1 VSATVGP
8 ILADMIEEPASR
20 LVLVRH
26 GESRSNQEHWISSQ
40 STCGGLT
47 DKGRAEAQAAR
58 DRLAQLPELAPDA
71 VVVSTM
77 RRAIE
82 TAAIVVEPIGMQAEQ
97 RSELIERVPGEV
109 EGMLVDDFVDRFGHR
124 PFSIWEP
131 ALSPGGEDA
140 HTFQTRVST
149 ALDRLTVESVGRT
162 TWVVCHGWVIRAA
175 AHHFVG
181 GEPSAEPTFTGVVNA
196 SLCVWT
202 SLEPEAP
209 WMLERYNDHA
219 HVPGLGAGTGS
230 FV

>member
-1 VSATVGP
+1 
-8 ILADMIEEPASR
+8 MIEESASR

-26 GESRSNQEHWISSQ
+26 GESVSNQEQWISSQ

-47 DKGRAEAQAAR
+47 NRGRAEAQAAR
-58 DRLAQLPELAPDA
+58 DRLVQLPELAPDA

-82 TAAIVVEPIGMQAEQ
+82 TAAIVVEPTGLQAEQ

-109 EGMLVDDFVDRFGHR
+109 EGLLADDFVGRFGYR

-131 ALSPGGEDA
+131 ALSAGGEDA
-140 HTFQTRVST
+140 STFQTRVST

-181 GEPSAEPTFTGVVNA
+181 GEPSAEPAFTGVANA

-202 SLEPEAP
+202 SPEPGAT

-219 HVPGLGAGTGS
+219 HVTGLGGATS
-230 FV
+230 FL

>member
-1 VSATVGP
+1 
-8 ILADMIEEPASR
+8 MIEESPSR

-26 GESRSNQEHWISSQ
+26 GESRSNREEWISSQ

-47 DKGRAEAQAAR
+47 DRGRAEAQAAR
-58 DRLAQLPELAPDA
+58 DRLAQMPELAPHA

-82 TAAIVVEPIGMQAEQ
+82 TAAIVAEPTGIMADQ
-97 RSELIERVPGEV
+97 RSELIERVPGDV
-109 EGMLVDDFVDRFGHR
+109 EGMTVDDFVERFGYQ
-124 PFSIWEP
+124 PFSTWEP

-140 HTFQTRVST
+140 HTFQTRVSS
-149 ALDRLTVESVGRT
+149 ALDRLTAETAGRT

-181 GEPSAEPTFTGVVNA
+181 GAPSAEPTFMGVVNA

-202 SLEPEAP
+202 SPESRAP
-209 WMLERYNDHA
+209 WVLERYNDHA
-219 HVPGLGAGTGS
+219 HVRALGDGTGS
-230 FV
+230 FL